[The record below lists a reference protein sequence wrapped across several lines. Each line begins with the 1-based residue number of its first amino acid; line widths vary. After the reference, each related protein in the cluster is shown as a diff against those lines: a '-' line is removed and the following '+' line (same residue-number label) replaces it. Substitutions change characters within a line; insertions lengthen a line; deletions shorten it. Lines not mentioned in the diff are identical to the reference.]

1 MNTEKTD
8 YPFTLAGAPDYA
20 LVNITIPAGK
30 TLKAEASSMAY
41 MDSSL
46 KMKTKMGGGFKRMLS
61 GENLFVNEF
70 TAAEGEAQ
78 IGVAPGTPGDI
89 RHLYL
94 EDETVYI
101 QNSAFLAS
109 SPDLQTG
116 IEFQG
121 FKGFFS
127 GEKIFMI
134 KCSGTGDLWFNSFGG
149 ILEIDVKNNYVVDTG
164 HIVGFTGGLTYDV
177 RPVGGL
183 KSLFFSKEGLVCR
196 FSGEGKIW
204 IQTRLAPA
212 FVTWA
217 DGFRRIEK
225 KKDN

>member
-8 YPFTLAGAPDYA
+8 YPHTLAGAPDYA

-70 TAAEGEAQ
+70 TAPEGAAE
-78 IGVAPGTPGDI
+78 IGIAPGTPGDI
-89 RHLYL
+89 RHVYL
-94 EDETVYI
+94 ENETVYI
-101 QNSAFLAS
+101 QNSAYLAS
-109 SPDLQTG
+109 SPDLETG

-127 GEKIFMI
+127 GEKLFMI
-134 KCSGTGDLWFNSFGG
+134 KCAGTGDLWFNSFGG
-149 ILEIDVKNNYVVDTG
+149 IVEIDVKKDYVVDTG

-204 IQTRLAPA
+204 IQTRLTPA